1 MASRVLRGVFALLG
15 LAALALSAT
24 QTRWKLVAQKPA
36 GPTTEEIGKL
46 FMGEYLLPFEIASI
60 LLLVAL
66 IGAAM
71 LVRRRSDA

>member
-1 MASRVLRGVFALLG
+1 
-15 LAALALSAT
+15 
-24 QTRWKLVAQKPA
+24 
-36 GPTTEEIGKL
+36 
-46 FMGEYLLPFEIASI
+46 MGEYMLPFEIASI

>member
-1 MASRVLRGVFALLG
+1 MPE
-15 LAALALSAT
+15 
-24 QTRWKLVAQKPA
+24 KPA
-36 GPTTEEIGKL
+36 EPTTEAIGKL